1 MGIVKTLVESVTDTD
16 KRYLEEN
23 EIVDMFLRNRRMGRF
38 RYKFLV
44 KGTRRV
50 IFVQTDRREFY
61 STELKGRVL
70 SSDIKE
76 YISLPATDEAARQ
89 YEASGYRPVTNVTDV
104 EKILKAVMSGL
115 RRRSSVYSRNEL
127 PIIAPMLDAFEKT
140 MAYDIA
146 TEPSYDDDESEP
158 VEFDAPSAEW
168 AFVGRGWFRIVEK

>member
-1 MGIVKTLVESVTDTD
+1 MGIVKTLVESVTETD

-61 STELKGRVL
+61 SAELKGRVL

-76 YISLPATDEAARQ
+76 YVSLPAADEAARQ
-89 YEASGYRPVTNVTDV
+89 YEADGYRLVTNVTDV
-104 EKILKAVMSGL
+104 ETILKAVMSGL

-140 MAYDIA
+140 MAYGHAI
-146 TEPSYDDDESEP
+146 SVDDDELEP
-158 VEFDAPSAEW
+158 VTFDAPSAEW
-168 AFVGRGWFRIVEK
+168 AFIGRGWFRIVERK